1 MRTGGLQR
9 EVVSASLLVLGIAG
23 TAEGQVPVRI
33 SGRVMDGALVR
44 RTASVYPEAAQA
56 AGVWGAVVLHAVIDP
71 EGRVDSLEVVSGPE
85 VLRDA
90 ALRAVWYWRY
100 RPYQLN
106 GQPRAVDTTVTV
118 KFSPDDPKPAAPP
131 GGGTPTPAAR
141 PPSGPIRVSS
151 GVLAGMLLTK
161 VLPVYP
167 DAAWRAHVSG
177 TVTLYAR
184 IGTDGRI
191 NKLRVLSGPEMLRQ
205 SAVDAVSQWTYRP
218 YVLNGEPI
226 EVETTV
232 IVLSPNVGAPPR

>member
-9 EVVSASLLVLGIAG
+9 EVVLASLLVLGIAG
-23 TAEGQVPVRI
+23 TAEAQVPVRI
-33 SGRVMDGALVR
+33 SGGVMEGALVR
-44 RTASVYPEAAQA
+44 RIAPIYPDAARA

-85 VLRDA
+85 ALREA
-90 ALRAVWYWRY
+90 ALKAVWYWRY
-100 RPYQLN
+100 RPYRLN
-106 GQPRAVDTTVTV
+106 GQSRAVDTTVTV

-131 GGGTPTPAAR
+131 GGGTLTPAAR

-151 GVLAGMLLTK
+151 GVLAGTILTK
-161 VLPVYP
+161 VMPVYP
-167 DAAWRAHVSG
+167 DEAWRAHVSG
-177 TVTLYAR
+177 TVTLYAL

-191 NKLRVLSGPEMLRQ
+191 KKLKILSGPEMLRQ

-218 YVLNGEPI
+218 YILNGEPV